1 MGIQYIVHWK
11 LDIADLL
18 APFVPDQCVN
28 LICQQR
34 NFILR
39 LHGIEAGCTEAVRE
53 ALAAIVQIFRGQNH
67 RLALAQQNRK

>member
-39 LHGIEAGCTEAVRE
+39 LHGIEAVRE
-53 ALAAIVQIFRGQNH
+53 VLAAIVQIFLGQNH
-67 RLALAQQNRK
+67 RLALAQQNLK